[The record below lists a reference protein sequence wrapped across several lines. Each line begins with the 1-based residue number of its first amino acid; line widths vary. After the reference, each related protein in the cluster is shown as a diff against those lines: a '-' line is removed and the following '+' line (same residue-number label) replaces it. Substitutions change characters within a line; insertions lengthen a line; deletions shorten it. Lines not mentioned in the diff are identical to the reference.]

1 MRSFEILVPEPPP
14 SSSSNLV
21 AAGVSR
27 SPSRAKNFLEVF
39 VHGANITARVEERQS
54 SNIVRD
60 LSYAILEL
68 SSRDYGKRIVP
79 FYDDAYE
86 LAIER
91 CAEAAYVS
99 LYRGGAEPFVI
110 VYDRCVPFAEVA
122 TGVRDALHTLV
133 GQGTDSKAGPRSRR
147 TPAGEH
153 EELSSLAARFATEM
167 GASLDAANDSEGVS
181 SLPPPSMDMLTVEH
195 LADAPVSVGAEFMMR
210 RPLAQKTVSD
220 VETSDLHALLFSGRV
235 RLDVRGRVIDLGEL
249 HPFVFADRLLRF
261 ATEVLEAWA
270 AGNVRQL
277 NFSAGTYTLGARTS
291 SCGDVALLLQG
302 AGRQLYTFPGLSAF
316 DVVAAAVSFGRG
328 LCRTLLRLDRKQ
340 MRNLRLTSFR
350 RRVREVSEWL
360 RNLTEVD
367 ERINPSPE
375 SYRAFAK
382 TAKNEG
388 PEAAPLRLRYS
399 ERWRAM
405 VPGIDLRSTFLCGDR
420 VIVGGARDLFCLDR
434 ASGEMRWRTPVA
446 KGVSVVT
453 PQGIARVGSDGTIS
467 LHDYER
473 GAIALQTWI
482 APRHGALPSGAVV
495 NSPGLPKLLVVTEGE
510 RHLVALDLLSG
521 EPRWRFAWSGSSIP
535 RLRRSGK
542 LLYVAT
548 GDASITAIDLLNGE
562 VVWRRCDRFRF
573 RATPTLHGDT
583 CYAISGATAVPG
595 KLHAF
600 DAYSGAT
607 RWAVPLLSGPCTVEG
622 GPMCAGTS
630 VVVPV
635 RERGMLA
642 LVGYDRAT
650 GEERWRTKG
659 VSAMGT
665 SFLCVDDRII
675 GNAPTGELSAVDSET
690 GKIVYSHAFG
700 KVLDTDVPRRLE
712 PILRSGALYVPHTDV
727 HILRPS
733 DGRVLGQVGA
743 SDAIPDLL
751 RVDERNDVYIAEE
764 SGHVAAYGVGPT
776 LSLVRS

>member
-1 MRSFEILVPEPPP
+1 MRSFEILVPEPSQSAL
-14 SSSSNLV
+14 SSAPQGGSAVGGPLQNR
-21 AAGVSR
+21 R
-27 SPSRAKNFLEVF
+27 SKNFLEVF
-39 VHGANITARVEERQS
+39 VHGANITARVEERQTS
-54 SNIVRD
+54 SIVRD

-68 SSRDYGKRIVP
+68 STRDYGKRIVP

-91 CAEAAYVS
+91 CAEAAYIS
-99 LYRGGAEPFVI
+99 LYRGGADPFVI
-110 VYDRCVPFAEVA
+110 VYDRCVAFAEVA
-122 TGVRDALHTLV
+122 TGVRDALNALV
-133 GQGTDSKAGPRSRR
+133 GQGSGPKSRR
-147 TPAGEH
+147 TPAGEY
-153 EELSSLAARFATEM
+153 EELSGLAARFVSELGQVLDIEESA
-167 GASLDAANDSEGVS
+167 DAA
-181 SLPPPSMDMLTVEH
+181 SLPPPSMDTLTVEH
-195 LADAPVSVGAEFMMR
+195 LADAPVSISADFALR
-210 RPLAQKTVSD
+210 RPVEQRSASD
-220 VETSDLHALLFSGRV
+220 VESSDLHALLFSGRA
-235 RLDVRGRVIDLGEL
+235 RLDVRGRVIELGDI

-277 NFSAGTYTLGARTS
+277 NLAAGTYTLGARTS
-291 SCGDVALLLQG
+291 SSGEVALLLQG

-316 DVVAAAVSFGRG
+316 DVVAAAVAFGRG

-340 MRNLRLTSFR
+340 MRNLRLSAFR

-360 RNLTEVD
+360 RNLTETD

-382 TAKNEG
+382 TPRQESG
-388 PEAAPLRLRYS
+388 EAAPLRLRYA

-420 VIVGGARDLFCLDR
+420 LIVGGARDLFCLDR
-434 ASGEMRWRTPVA
+434 TSGEVRWRSPVA

-521 EPRWRFAWSGSSIP
+521 EPRWRFAWSGSSVP
-535 RLRRSGK
+535 RLRRAGK

-548 GDASITAIDLLNGE
+548 GDASITAIDLLSGE

-573 RATPTLHGDT
+573 RATPTLHADT

-607 RWAVPLLSGPCTVEG
+607 KWAVPLLSGPCTVEG
-622 GPMCAGTS
+622 GPLCAGSS

-700 KVLDTDVPRRLE
+700 RVVDTDVPRRLE

-733 DGRVLGQVGA
+733 DGRVLGRVGA
-743 SDAIPDLL
+743 TDAIPDLL
-751 RVDERNDVYIAEE
+751 RVDERCDVYLAEE

-776 LSLVRS
+776 LSLVR